1 MDEVFNAAAKKAGWG
16 PSKGE
21 RMASDKKNKMARK
34 IRVGNDMK
42 PGRMKTGLIGNDM
55 RNK

>member
-1 MDEVFNAAAKKAGWG
+1 MPTKVVAE
-16 PSKGE
+16 
-21 RMASDKKNKMARK
+21 KKNKMARK

-42 PGRMKTGLIGNDM
+42 PGRLKTGLIGNDM